1 MWQGLVLAW
10 GYSWGQAS
18 SLLMHLEIQL
28 TVIGGTNEGTHLDK
42 LGMQNAWGSV
52 TVNWHCSVVQTI
64 GNIKLLR
71 GGESRLD
78 ACSIWT
84 WMACS
89 PTAPCRRCSFIYLVL
104 ERWLCTSLVTNISV
118 AMLDNRYA
126 CCTVSIQNANI
137 LEWQNSNG
145 TQRRSWFWHYWIVLE
160 LLPDEDT
167 YIKASVHWRKSEKLQ
182 HITQAIS
189 PQVMSL
195 SVTYNSCF
203 TRSKFALT
211 LHWQWWI
218 TSGQS
223 GSVD

>member
-1 MWQGLVLAW
+1 MHEAVL
-10 GYSWGQAS
+10 
-18 SLLMHLEIQL
+18 LLIGIAQSCKQL
-28 TVIGGTNEGTHLDK
+28 AILSCCV
-42 LGMQNAWGSV
+42 
-52 TVNWHCSVVQTI
+52 
-64 GNIKLLR
+64 
-71 GGESRLD
+71 GESQGWMHAAYGRGWLVAPLPHVDD
-78 ACSIWT
+78 AV
-84 WMACS
+84 
-89 PTAPCRRCSFIYLVL
+89 IYLVL

-182 HITQAIS
+182 HVTQAIS

-195 SVTYNSCF
+195 SVANNSCF